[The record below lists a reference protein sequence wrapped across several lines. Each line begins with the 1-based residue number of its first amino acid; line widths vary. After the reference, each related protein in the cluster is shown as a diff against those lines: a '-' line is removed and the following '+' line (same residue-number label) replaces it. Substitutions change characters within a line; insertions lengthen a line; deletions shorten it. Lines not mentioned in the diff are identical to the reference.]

1 VTSSPEGQASALR
14 TVLKTKLGVPTLR
27 SQHVPRPKLL
37 ETLRA
42 SSDRKLTLVGAPVG
56 YGKTTLLTQWCQSE
70 EGGNLPCAWV
80 SLDEQ
85 DNDVVRLWRHVI
97 EALRQVVPKEGF
109 GADALVGISVVGT
122 KLVETMVPM
131 LINELAELSHRVV
144 LVLDD
149 YHCIKESTCHESVA
163 YFIEHLPDTVHVVL
177 STRSYPPL
185 SLGRLRAR
193 GEMDEIRTD
202 QLAFSEEEATYLLKE
217 GMQLDIG
224 SGDVLALLEHT
235 EGWPAGIYLAGLSLR
250 GKDDARA
257 FIESFRGSNRHIVDL
272 LAEEMLIVLPE
283 AEKQFLLRTSVLERM
298 SGSLCD
304 AVVRTVGSAKL
315 LHELSN
321 TNLFVVTLSEDEE
334 WYRYHHLFADFLRYE
349 LTSTQPELVPVLHRR
364 ASVWFE
370 REGLVGAA
378 IRHAIAAGEYARAG
392 TLIARHWLRYFTTG
406 QTATLERWLDALPEG
421 LVNGEAALALV
432 KAWISAVYGRGEERE
447 RYLALAEDSSYE
459 GRLPDG
465 TASVESGVALVRAV
479 FGYGGVQSIV
489 DAARRAAALEPE
501 RTSPRAGLVRFGLG
515 SGLYLAGD
523 TSQARKPLEE
533 ALELPSAGQPL
544 VRIAVL
550 SALSLVNIDEGHL
563 EEAEALARE
572 ARTTVDRFRLQE
584 IPQATLA
591 NIALGRALAG
601 RGELGEAQTKL
612 ESALSVRR
620 RLPDLSPWATLIGLL
635 ALASVRL
642 TSGDRAGARAVL
654 AEARAT
660 LETSPDAGMFPE
672 LLERHERTLRQ
683 GKQLEGQLNGEL
695 TERELDVLGLL
706 DGERNTKQIGRVLY
720 VAPNTVK
727 THIKSIYRKLGIS
740 SRKEAVEQAR
750 ARGLI
755 RSSS

>member
-1 VTSSPEGQASALR
+1 VTSAPEGQGTALR
-14 TVLKTKLGVPTLR
+14 NLLKTKLGVPTLR
-27 SQHVPRPKLL
+27 SAHVPRPTLL
-37 ETLRA
+37 EILRA
-42 SSDRKLTLVGAPVG
+42 SSERKLTLISAPVG

-70 EGGNLPCAWV
+70 DGNLPCAWV

-97 EALRQVVPKEGF
+97 EALRQVAPSEGF
-109 GADALVGISVVGT
+109 GADALVGLSVAGT
-122 KLVETMVPM
+122 KLVETLLPM
-131 LINELAELSHRVV
+131 LINELTELPHRVV
-144 LVLDD
+144 LVFDD
-149 YHCIKESTCHESVA
+149 YHCIKESACHESVA
-163 YFIEHLPDTVHVVL
+163 FFIEHLPDTVHVVL

-202 QLAFSEEEATYLLKE
+202 QLAFSEEEATTLLKE
-217 GMQLDIG
+217 GLQLDIG
-224 SGDVLALLEHT
+224 PSDLLVLLERT

-250 GKDDARA
+250 GKLDAHV
-257 FIESFRGSNRHIVDL
+257 FIESFHGSNRHVVDL
-272 LAEEMLIVLPE
+272 LGEEMLVVLPE

-304 AVVRTVGSAKL
+304 AVVETEGSAKIL
-315 LHELSN
+315 RELSHS
-321 TNLFVVTLSEDEE
+321 NLFVIALSEEEE

-364 ASVWFE
+364 ASTWFE

-378 IRHAIAAGEYARAG
+378 IRHAIAAGEYARTG
-392 TLIARHWLRYFTTG
+392 TLIARHWLSYLATG
-406 QTATLERWLDALPEG
+406 QTATLERWLDALPED
-421 LVNGEAALALV
+421 LVSGEAALALV
-432 KAWISAVYGRGEERE
+432 KAWISAAYGRGEERE
-447 RYLALAEDSSYE
+447 RYLALAEGNSYE

-465 TASVESGVALVRAV
+465 TTSVESGVALLRAV
-479 FGYGGVQSIV
+479 FAYGGVQSIV
-489 DAARRAAALEPE
+489 EAARRAATQEPE
-501 RTSPRAGLVRFGLG
+501 ITSPRAGLVRFGLG
-515 SGLYLAGD
+515 SGLYLSGD
-523 TSQARKPLEE
+523 ISQARKPLEE
-533 ALELPSAGQPL
+533 ALELLNAGQPL

-572 ARTTVDRFRLQE
+572 ARALVSRFGLQE

-591 NIALGRALAG
+591 SIALGRVLAG
-601 RGELGEAQTKL
+601 RGELSEAQTEL

-620 RLPDLSPWATLIGLL
+620 RLPDLSPWPTLIGLL
-635 ALASVRL
+635 ALAPVRL
-642 TSGDRAGARAVL
+642 RSGDRAGARAVL
-654 AEARAT
+654 TEARAT
-660 LETSPDAGMFPE
+660 LETLPDAGMFPE
-672 LLERHERTLRQ
+672 RLERHERMLRQ
-683 GKQLEGQLNGEL
+683 GKQRERQLNGEL

-706 DGERNTKQIGRVLY
+706 DGERNTQQIGRVLY

-727 THIKSIYRKLGIS
+727 THIKSIYRKLGVS
-740 SRKEAVEQAR
+740 SRTDAVEQAR